1 MFLYAAVPQANKW
14 NLATDLNMSF
24 LRFKAAEER
33 ERDREIE
40 RQDSGLRT
48 DPLIMR
54 LSKLRN
60 LHLTVKSSVHM
71 QEFIRKEKRW
81 ILLKRGDRKSFYN
94 VCLFFIKDDVK
105 HQILLIRFA
114 ESHIL

>member
-60 LHLTVKSSVHM
+60 LHLTVKSSVHV
-71 QEFIRKEKRW
+71 QEFIRKEK
-81 ILLKRGDRKSFYN
+81 KGDRKSVYN
-94 VCLFFIKDDVK
+94 VCLFFIKDNVK

-114 ESHIL
+114 EFHIF